1 MHLLSSYVVFSDLLI
16 PEMTNFDILFKYRII
31 GKMDEITIKE
41 RFTLASQWL
50 TEIKNTINY
59 FKNEVPEGRTLLTN
73 IDSMDIEQLLSI
85 LSDAFVLEEDAIEA
99 ENRKNF
105 VTDTY
110 ENNVRFFAKQLISS
124 MITSHNEL
132 KEYEEYQTLLTQR
145 HIAYGFYSAL
155 GNNSAEG
162 IPILKDSYIEK
173 LLYSGLVKFYNKFY
187 GSFSD
192 NQEAIKLLC
201 KFYPANDSLLENK
214 DDIVSALFRHVSNAG
229 TSSDTGFAFR
239 GIELI
244 KENIGRLP
252 IDVIDQLLQK
262 YELYRIINEKVY
274 RHQVFTIIDNA
285 SMTEEEKQTYKFS
298 YLDSLILA
306 NVMNSDL
313 YSKYGNQEHL
323 SRNYLSSTQTLK
335 AGNIGLIFN
344 DYLESTYAYW
354 THQCSI
360 DRQFV
365 VDGKEIIHIRLHI
378 AQKQVSVAYLDMP
391 RTEIRFEFLY
401 NDWMLDQYRAMDANQ
416 KLLEFINGDHDEQAD
431 PQHHR
436 LTFSLLFL
444 HRYRGLHK
452 QLVDF
457 DHRFTY
463 NTNTN
468 ELNSVLESP
477 DISHFYGEKIYS
489 LSCIVGK
496 NGTGKTSTVD
506 FLRGTFFK
514 LLHLIDE
521 QQITCNQGY
530 VKEIDYEAY
539 GILDSGSEFFVVF
552 HLGDQPYYLTNII
565 DATASAAKPFDSKTY
580 TTVNKLGKVV
590 YFSNMLSVHQDN
602 LFSDGAI
609 AHRDKSDKEKLAL
622 SLNHFGQADYSEA
635 SSFIQKR
642 KDMESAEWDNP
653 LRSINRDLCYQL
665 TFLACLPQG
674 ELQKYFD
681 MPEDKVFTIKSEL
694 LGLEEVGLT
703 ATNVD
708 KKLASLQPFFT
719 APDTKLKHFSSGQYA
734 KFSFLA
740 KLYWFL
746 EGHRKYA
753 ERLGPYIGTNIF
765 SQDEVLQEWETALLF
780 IDEGELYYHPEW
792 QRKFVTMLINFI
804 HSTSIESQ
812 IQIVITTNSPFMIS
826 DILSEDIT
834 YLSKEQQEFDQTFGQ
849 NIHKLL
855 KHNFFMSYTIGEYS
869 RELIERIIDWLCL
882 KEDEVSLIGKE
893 LSRYFEGP
901 IAPVDYSKK
910 IRLLI
915 NKIGEPVYREKLLDT
930 LSTSKLE
937 EPSELE
943 LLLRQRADLDR
954 EIRRL
959 SEGERK

>member
-1 MHLLSSYVVFSDLLI
+1 MAA
-16 PEMTNFDILFKYRII
+16 K
-31 GKMDEITIKE
+31 
-41 RFTLASQWL
+41 WL
-50 TEIKNTINY
+50 TDIKNTINN
-59 FKNEVPEGRTLLTN
+59 FKDEVPKGRTLFKN
-73 IDSMDIEQLLSI
+73 IDAMEIDQLLSI
-85 LSDAFVLEEDAIEA
+85 LNDAFAQEEEAIEA
-99 ENRKNF
+99 ENRKKF

-110 ENNVRFFAKQLISS
+110 ENNVRHFAKQLISS

-132 KEYEEYQTLLTQR
+132 KGYKGYLSLLNQR
-145 HIAYGFYSAL
+145 HIAYGFYSVL
-155 GNNSAEG
+155 GNKSAEG
-162 IPILKDSYIEK
+162 ISILKDPYIEK
-173 LLYSGLVKFYNKFY
+173 LLYSGLVEFYKNFY

-201 KFYPANDSLLENK
+201 KFYPADDGLFENK

-229 TSSDTGFAFR
+229 TSSDSGFAFR

-252 IDVIDQLLQK
+252 IEVIDQLLQK

-285 SMTEEEKQTYKFS
+285 SITEEEKQKYKFS
-298 YLDSLILA
+298 YLDSLVLA
-306 NVMNSDL
+306 NFMNSDL
-313 YSKYGNQEHL
+313 YDKYGNQEHL
-323 SRNYLSSTQTLK
+323 SRNFLIPEQTLK

-344 DYLESTYAYW
+344 DDLENTYAYW

-378 AQKQVSVAYLDMP
+378 AQKQISVAYLDRP
-391 RTEIRFEFLY
+391 RTEIHFEFFY
-401 NDWMLDQYRAMDANQ
+401 NDWVLDQYRSMDTNQ
-416 KLLEFINGDHDEQAD
+416 KLLEFIYGEQDEQAD
-431 PQHHR
+431 SHHHR

-463 NTNTN
+463 NKNTN
-468 ELNSVLESP
+468 ELDPVFESP

-489 LSCIVGK
+489 FSCIVGK

-506 FLRGTFFK
+506 FLRGTFFR
-514 LLHLIDE
+514 LIHLIDE
-521 QQITCNQGY
+521 QQISCNQGY
-530 VKEIDYEAY
+530 VSETDYEAY
-539 GILDSGSEFFVVF
+539 DILDSGSEFFVVF
-552 HLGDQPYYLTNII
+552 YLGDQPYYLTNIR
-565 DATASAAKPFDSKTY
+565 DATASAAEPFSSKSY
-580 TTVNKLGKVV
+580 SSVNKLGKVV
-590 YFSNMLSVHQDN
+590 YFSNMLSVHQDS
-602 LFSDGAI
+602 LFPDGAM

-622 SLNHFGQADYSEA
+622 SLSRFGQADYSEA

-642 KDMESAEWDNP
+642 KDMEAADWDSP

-665 TFLACLPQG
+665 TFLACLPLG
-674 ELQKYFD
+674 ALQKYFD
-681 MPEDKVFTIKSEL
+681 MPEDKIFTIKSEL
-694 LGLEEVGLT
+694 LGLEETGLT

-708 KKLASLQPFFT
+708 DKLASLKPFFT
-719 APDTKLKHFSSGQYA
+719 APDAKLKHFSSGQYA

-753 ERLGPYIGTNIF
+753 ERLEPFIGTNVF

-792 QRKFVTMLINFI
+792 QRKFVTMLIDFV
-804 HSTSIESQ
+804 HGTSIESQ
-812 IQIVITTNSPFMIS
+812 IQVVITTNSPFMIS

-834 YLSKEQQEFDQTFGQ
+834 YLSKEKQEFDQTFGQ

-869 RELIERIIDWLCL
+869 RELIERIIKWLCL
-882 KEDEVSLIGKE
+882 KEDEVGFIGEE
-893 LSRYFEGP
+893 LSLYFDEP
-901 IAPVDYSKK
+901 IDPEDYSKK

-937 EPSELE
+937 QPSELE
-943 LLLRQRADLDR
+943 SLLRQRADLDR
-954 EIRRL
+954 KIKRL